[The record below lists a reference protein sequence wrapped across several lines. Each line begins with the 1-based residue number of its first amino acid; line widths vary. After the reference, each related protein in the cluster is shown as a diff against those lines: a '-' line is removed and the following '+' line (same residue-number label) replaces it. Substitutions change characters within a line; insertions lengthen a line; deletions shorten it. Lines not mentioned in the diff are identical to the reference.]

1 MNDLVNMLRQ
11 SNIGIDIT
19 SQLINCLLFAD
30 DVVLMANSQDE
41 LQKSLQI
48 SHNCACKWNLR
59 FNSKKSKVMVIGK
72 NLNKNSNWVL
82 GNEKI
87 DEVNEY
93 KYLGHFINRSMKS
106 NYHIN
111 TYLKSKS
118 ENQMNYLIRI
128 LGEHGDFNRVN
139 FGEALWKNVIRPSL
153 THACAVWMPL
163 SSSSKKNSRKLAI
176 SCRENNIT
184 YQNEYP

>member
-1 MNDLVNMLRQ
+1 MLN
-11 SNIGIDIT
+11 SN
-19 SQLINCLLFAD
+19 SC
-30 DVVLMANSQDE
+30 VVRKKNSE
-41 LQKSLQI
+41 RNKPPFPPPPPLQVKWSVP
-48 SHNCACKWNLR
+48 KWNLR

-111 TYLKSKS
+111 T
-118 ENQMNYLIRI
+118 
-128 LGEHGDFNRVN
+128 
-139 FGEALWKNVIRPSL
+139 
-153 THACAVWMPL
+153 
-163 SSSSKKNSRKLAI
+163 
-176 SCRENNIT
+176 
-184 YQNEYP
+184 